1 MNVLAGGALP
11 FSSCTPS
18 FCPRIP
24 FPALQLTVL
33 SVGTAW
39 SSFATCWPS
48 YSFSI
53 ACATPPPHHTH
64 YLDLHLPCALL
75 QCLHSNIF
83 SMSHFAFDGV
93 NTLSFAF
100 DGTTAVSTFRL
111 KRVQTFALFLIVAGC
126 CVVGAASLK
135 AGIYQAEGASNFE
148 QLALAI
154 MVYRWPPLLSRSKGL
169 SHCRSLKCFRRT
181 GRLRGSIKK

>member
-1 MNVLAGGALP
+1 MYAFLLPSHPIPGAAAHRVVCRNSLEFFCHVLAKL
-11 FSSCTPS
+11 
-18 FCPRIP
+18 
-24 FPALQLTVL
+24 LVL
-33 SVGTAW
+33 DRL
-39 SSFATCWPS
+39 CN
-48 YSFSI
+48 
-53 ACATPPPHHTH
+53 PPPTHTH

-126 CVVGAASLK
+126 CVVGAASLG
-135 AGIYQAEGASNFE
+135 AGAYQAEGASNFE